1 MFAAL
6 RRDGSTA
13 SMMSRMYPFEEF
25 NHLMGL
31 ERQRE
36 RERAAVPIV
45 EVKNGAP
52 PPNGR
57 RRRSA

>member
-1 MFAAL
+1 
-6 RRDGSTA
+6 
-13 SMMSRMYPFEEF
+13 MYPFDEF

-45 EVKNGAP
+45 EVRKDAP
-52 PPNGR
+52 VPNGR